1 MRVYIWDR
9 YRVGKIILLFLAGLA
24 GAFICGRCWYA
35 VRPAGAPVYSGDPGT
50 PYVALTVNVFW
61 GEEYLPAMLDIMQ
74 KYNVRA
80 TFFLGG
86 SWVKKFPE
94 LAGNIARAGHE
105 VGNHSYSHPYPDRLS
120 REANQRE
127 IQRAEEEIYRAT
139 GVRTRLYAPPYGERG
154 KAVLDAARELGYT
167 TILWS
172 VDTIDWQRPSPQV
185 ITRRVLDK
193 VHNGAIILM
202 HPTAPTVQAL
212 PGMISGLRARGYL
225 PVTVSQ
231 LLQHRPGGER
241 DDENR

>member
-1 MRVYIWDR
+1 MRIYIWR
-9 YRVGKIILLFLAGLA
+9 RQKMRKTFFLALGVLLVA
-24 GAFICGRCWYA
+24 MTCWKYWRA
-35 VRPAGAPVYSGDPGT
+35 SLPASAPVYCGDPGV

-86 SWVKKFPE
+86 SWVRKFPA
-94 LAGNIARAGHE
+94 LARSIAQAGHE
-105 VGNHSYSHPYPDRLS
+105 LGNHSYSHPYPDRLS
-120 REANQRE
+120 REANQKE
-127 IQRAEEEIYRAT
+127 ILRAEEEIFQAT
-139 GVRTRLYAPPYGERG
+139 GQRTRLYAPPYGEKG
-154 KAVLDAARELGYT
+154 KAVLDAAAGLGYT

-172 VDTIDWQRPSPQV
+172 VDTIDWQRPSPRI

-212 PGMISGLRARGYL
+212 PEIISGLRARGYI

-231 LLQHRPGGER
+231 LLQRGQTREQNAGRH
-241 DDENR
+241 